1 MQAKSLGFRGFI
13 HFTTLTVLGLCLC
26 LLSSTAVRAQK
37 TPSIFK
43 TEGGNKG
50 SSTSATN
57 MEYINSLEAQYK
69 ALEASNQDAD
79 KARAKVIRNRLIFIA
94 VEQVDT
100 EFNNY
105 RKKTRKRTDLLQ
117 FIFDFLEVGASTAIA
132 ITNGERAKDVIAEAL
147 TGFKGARTSFTK
159 DFRLLE
165 TQILFNKM
173 VSNRAQRLS
182 AIYNKLNDEV
192 LSYPWERARTELR
205 DYFFAGTID
214 DALNSLSVDT
224 GAEASDS
231 EADLEAIK
239 ERAGIVGAPTAAQ
252 LAASSKSSNT
262 IQALSA
268 INTNAAKRA
277 ADADKRI
284 ALAETRITEANKT
297 DPPSTDLASAKA
309 EKANAE
315 AAKKTATDDQSNVL
329 QKMKK
334 IYDEVEAN
342 PTLSPFLDQLAE
354 GRGIQ
359 PSQSARIK
367 ESLSKIKGG
376 TATFTDYQRILLLLN
391 SAVVDVMP
399 TDPRPN
405 EQYQKILEA
414 NK

>member
-1 MQAKSLGFRGFI
+1 MQAKSLGFRSFI

-43 TEGGNKG
+43 TEGGDKG
-50 SSTSATN
+50 RSTSATN
-57 MEYINSLEAQYK
+57 MDYINGLEAQYK
-69 ALEASNQDAD
+69 SLESTD
-79 KARAKVIRNRLIFIA
+79 KEKAKIIRNKLIFIA

-105 RKKTRKRTDLLQ
+105 RKQSRKRTDLLQ
-117 FIFDFLEVGASTAIA
+117 FIFDFLEVGASVAIA
-132 ITNGERAKDVIAEAL
+132 VTNGERAKEVIAEAL

-159 DFRLLE
+159 TFRLLE
-165 TQILFNKM
+165 MQILFNKM
-173 VSNRAQRLS
+173 VTNRSQRLS
-182 AIYNKLNDEV
+182 AIYNKLNDDV

-214 DALNSLSVDT
+214 DALSSLNIGT

-231 EADLEAIK
+231 EEELEAIK
-239 ERAGIVGAPTAAQ
+239 ERAGIVGAPTREQ
-252 LAASSKSSNT
+252 ITASSTSAKT
-262 IQALSA
+262 IDALSA
-268 INTNAAKRA
+268 INRDATKRA

-284 ALAETRITEANKT
+284 TLAEARIVEANKT
-297 DPPSTDLASAKA
+297 NPPTADLAPAQT
-309 EKANAE
+309 EKTNAQ

-329 QKMKK
+329 AKMKK
-334 IYDEVEAN
+334 IYEEVEAD
-342 PTLSPFLDQLAE
+342 PTLSPLLDKLAE

-359 PSQSARIK
+359 PTQSARIRD
-367 ESLSKIKGG
+367 SLSKIKEG
-376 TATFTDYQRILLLLN
+376 TATFTDYQRILLQLN
-391 SAVVDVMP
+391 RAVVDIMP
-399 TDPRPN
+399 TDPTPN